1 MNHLKAMTDDTGI
14 FQHSNF
20 CIPKR
25 NEGYTTDDNARALV
39 VCTIYYGLKKDS
51 QIEKLA
57 RIYLAFLNHM
67 QKPEGSFHNYLGYG
81 RTFSDVDGSEESYG
95 RSLWACGC
103 VINSNLPKDV
113 KMVAKDI
120 FDKGL
125 PWVWKSTWLRFY
137 ATTILGLT
145 QYYQASEDNE
155 LRDSVEKLGDFI
167 FQHYQ
172 DEAKD
177 DWHWFEHCLTYDNA
191 RLTQA
196 MFEAYG
202 IVGKQ
207 EYLDAAKESMDF
219 LLKTQM
225 IDGVFVPIGNDG
237 WFKHGGKRAFYD
249 QQPLEAAAL
258 VEAAIDA
265 YCVTKEKDYLQVA
278 DKAFEWFLGKN
289 SRNVVVYDHVTGGC
303 CDGLGTNKVNMNQGA
318 ESSVS
323 YLLARLKLEEC
334 RRGFWKQKKRLD

>member
-1 MNHLKAMTDDTGI
+1 
-14 FQHSNF
+14 
-20 CIPKR
+20 
-25 NEGYTTDDNARALV
+25 
-39 VCTIYYGLKKDS
+39 
-51 QIEKLA
+51 
-57 RIYLAFLNHM
+57 
-67 QKPEGSFHNYLGYG
+67 
-81 RTFSDVDGSEESYG
+81 
-95 RSLWACGC
+95 
-103 VINSNLPKDV
+103 
-113 KMVAKDI
+113 
-120 FDKGL
+120 
-125 PWVWKSTWLRFY
+125 
-137 ATTILGLT
+137 LGLT

-202 IVGKQ
+202 TVGKQ